1 MCVTGHHFCNPIAI
15 LVTLMDAERSIAD
28 LVAQVRNGD
37 QAAAAALVREYEP
50 YIRRAARNRLRTSQL
65 RRVLDSVDVSQSV
78 LASLFDRTARG
89 QYTLENAEQLERL
102 LVTMVRNKVTD
113 VWRRYSV
120 RILGMDGVELAAEIS
135 PGLPVDEALCQRELV
150 ELARSRLSPDD
161 LQLFTAR
168 SDGAEWTQ
176 LALQYGTSAEAL
188 RKRLARALER
198 VAEELTG
205 SDDAVQR
212 S

>member
-1 MCVTGHHFCNPIAI
+1 
-15 LVTLMDAERSIAD
+15 MDAERSFAD
-28 LVAQVRNGD
+28 LVAQVRKGD

-50 YIRRAARNRLRTSQL
+50 FIRRAARNRLRTSQL

-78 LASLFDRTARG
+78 LASLFDRTAKG
-89 QYTLENAEQLERL
+89 QYTLQSAEQLERL
-102 LVTMVRNKVTD
+102 LVTMVRNKVAD
-113 VWRRYSV
+113 VWRRYSI
-120 RILGMDGVELAAEIS
+120 RILGMDGVELAAEIA
-135 PGLPVDEALCQRELV
+135 PGLPIDEALCQRELV
-150 ELARSRLSPDD
+150 ELTRRRLSPDD

-168 SDGAEWTQ
+168 SDGGEWTQ

-205 SDDAVQR
+205 SDDSVQR

>member
-1 MCVTGHHFCNPIAI
+1 M
-15 LVTLMDAERSIAD
+15 MDAERSFAD

-37 QAAAAALVREYEP
+37 QTAAAALVREYEP
-50 YIRRAARNRLRTSQL
+50 FIRRAARNRLRTSQL
-65 RRVLDSVDVSQSV
+65 RRILDSVDVSQSV
-78 LASLFDRTARG
+78 LASLFDRTAKG
-89 QYTLENAEQLERL
+89 QYTLQSAEQLERL

-113 VWRRYSV
+113 VWRRYSI
-120 RILGMDGVELAAEIS
+120 RILGMDGVELAAEIA
-135 PGLPVDEALCQRELV
+135 PGLPVDEALCRRELV

-168 SDGAEWTQ
+168 SDGAEWMQ

-205 SDDAVQR
+205 SDDSVQR